1 MTDLAPKYAKEAYDQ
16 LDEAYIKG
24 NTIDGKL
31 YAFPVNGNVYAQQVL
46 TFNKQYLDKYDI
58 DISNIN
64 SYADAEDALKNS
76 MRRNRILPASQLV
89 KPSTFQETMTMSWER
104 LSICGQT

>member
-64 SYADAEDALKNS
+64 L
-76 MRRNRILPASQLV
+76 
-89 KPSTFQETMTMSWER
+89 
-104 LSICGQT
+104 C